1 MKKIIL
7 SFVSVIIVF
16 IMIVGCAPRTK
27 ESYIERCDKYYDN
40 VSKSYKTY
48 TAEDWEKFDRDMALY
63 YEEYYANFEDELSTK
78 EKIKIASQMT
88 KLLYFREMYNIKNA
102 YDSLKQDLNINY
114 TQEDFEEDVNSV
126 IEYFENDFVDDM
138 KEIGIETEEFLNDVW
153 SDFED
158 CMNSENEK

>member
-1 MKKIIL
+1 
-7 SFVSVIIVF
+7 
-16 IMIVGCAPRTK
+16 
-27 ESYIERCDKYYDN
+27 
-40 VSKSYKTY
+40 
-48 TAEDWEKFDRDMALY
+48 
-63 YEEYYANFEDELSTK
+63 
-78 EKIKIASQMT
+78 MT

-114 TQEDFEEDVNSV
+114 NQEDFEEDVNSV